1 MKKSR
6 FFESARFMVRILP
19 AVSAEECFALKG
31 GTAINLFVR
40 DLPRLS
46 VDIDLTYL
54 PVESRDASLT
64 NISDALNRIADRVKK
79 ANRNATIEKKTLK
92 NTSYVFKL
100 LIRDGTGETKI
111 EPNLILRG
119 SVMTA
124 ETRSLSK
131 KAETLF
137 SAAVDI
143 RILSNADLYAGKF
156 CAALDRQ
163 HPRDIFDMKLFLEDK
178 NSINT
183 DFRKAFVVYLAGHN
197 RPIHEL
203 LKPTALDVR
212 NLFESDF
219 EEMASSPVT
228 YEELEKVRAQYFL
241 LATTILGTKEKQ
253 FLFSLKS
260 GEPQWGLLGIPKV
273 EKFPALQWKLANI
286 KKMDVAKRKRLL
298 AKLEKVLAG

>member
-1 MKKSR
+1 
-6 FFESARFMVRILP
+6 MVRILP
-19 AVSAEECFALKG
+19 AVSVEECFALKG

-54 PVESRDASLT
+54 PIESRDISLT
-64 NISDALNRIADRVKK
+64 NISNALVRIADRIKK
-79 ANRNATIEKKTLK
+79 ANRGTTIEKKTLK
-92 NTSYVFKL
+92 NTSFVFKV
-100 LIRDGTGETKI
+100 LIRDEKSETKI

-119 SVMTA
+119 SVA
-124 ETRSLSK
+124 PAVTRALAK

-143 RILSNADLYAGKF
+143 KTLANSDLYAGKF

-178 NSINT
+178 NTIDA

-203 LKPTALDVR
+203 LKPAALDVR
-212 NLFESDF
+212 DLFDSDF
-219 EEMASSPVT
+219 EEMASIPVT
-228 YEELEKVRAQYFL
+228 YEELEKVREKYFR
-241 LATTILGTKEKQ
+241 LATTILGDKEKN
-253 FLFSLKS
+253 FLLSLKS
-260 GEPQWGLLGIPKV
+260 GEPQWDLLDILNLD
-273 EKFPALQWKLANI
+273 KFPAIQWKLANI
-286 KKMDVAKRKRLL
+286 KKMESGNRKRLL
-298 AKLEKVLAG
+298 AKLEKVLAE